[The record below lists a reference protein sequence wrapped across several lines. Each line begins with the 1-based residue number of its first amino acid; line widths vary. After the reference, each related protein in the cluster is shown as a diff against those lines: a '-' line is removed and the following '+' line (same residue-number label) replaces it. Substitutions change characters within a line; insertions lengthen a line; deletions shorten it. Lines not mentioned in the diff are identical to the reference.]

1 MTLRDVFKNNVEYH
15 NVCIDDCKNLKSL
28 SGLPERITGDL
39 TIAGCPSLESLEGLT
54 ELHYIGG
61 SLNIGGLK
69 SNEISANDILNH
81 LPYIHGRKINSNH
94 SFLKSILGNYNYGYK
109 NMVPATDKDRWP
121 SSLIVVKKI
130 IFRYKK

>member
-1 MTLRDVFKNNVEYH
+1 MQNFYSYFFGFSESIVSEAKKRIENYRIHGPEFVTLRDVFKNNVEYN

-69 SNEISANDILNH
+69 SNEISAN
-81 LPYIHGRKINSNH
+81 G
-94 SFLKSILGNYNYGYK
+94 YN
-109 NMVPATDKDRWP
+109 
-121 SSLIVVKKI
+121 
-130 IFRYKK
+130 